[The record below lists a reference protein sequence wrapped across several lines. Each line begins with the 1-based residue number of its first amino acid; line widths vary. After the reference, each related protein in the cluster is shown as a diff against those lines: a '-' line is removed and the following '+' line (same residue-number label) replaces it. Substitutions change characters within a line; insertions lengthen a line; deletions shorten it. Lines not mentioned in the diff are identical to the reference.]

1 MEKTSG
7 VVISLRA
14 LRTASMRELTAV
26 AMDDDVFDYD
36 DGVVDDEA
44 DGGGE
49 ATEGHE
55 VEATRR

>member
-1 MEKTSG
+1 
-7 VVISLRA
+7 
-14 LRTASMRELTAV
+14 
-26 AMDDDVFDYD
+26 MDDDVFDDD

-55 VEATRR
+55 VEGLADEPRERGW